1 MESEV
6 LMTNEEIKAFLI
18 SWQDEEYR
26 NFNSRLI
33 PNVNK
38 ETVIGVRVPVIR
50 KFAKQLVRENNYA
63 SFLKDLPHN
72 LFEENC
78 LHSLIVSELKDPTQV
93 IECLND
99 FLPYVDNWA
108 VCDII
113 SPRVFIKNKTEL
125 LEQIHIWLKSK
136 HTYALRYAIGALM
149 QYFLDDDFKDE
160 YLDLVV
166 NVKSDEYYVNMMRAW
181 YFATAVAKQY
191 NSTIRVF
198 ESGAI
203 DEWTHNKAIQK
214 SSESFRVSSDHKAYL
229 KSLKRK

>member
-1 MESEV
+1 MDNIRER
-6 LMTNEEIKAFLI
+6 LFQL
-18 SWQDEEYR
+18 QDMKYKE
-26 NFNSRLI
+26 FQSRLI
-33 PNVNK
+33 PTVDPD
-38 ETVIGVRVPVIR
+38 TVIGVRIPVMR
-50 KFAKQLVRENNYA
+50 KLTKELSGSEGIEEFISE
-63 SFLKDLPHN
+63 LPHKYY
-72 LFEENC
+72 EENI
-78 LHSLIVSELKDPTQV
+78 LHGLI
-93 IECLND
+93 IEKCRDFGRLVQLLD
-99 FLPYVDNWA
+99 EFLPYVDNWA

-198 ESGAI
+198 ESGVI
-203 DEWTHNKAIQK
+203 DKWTHNKAIQK